1 MWRNW
6 AGDQQCV
13 PARIERPSTV
23 DELRRAVSGAADAGL
38 SVRAAGSGHSFTDIA
53 CTDGLM
59 LRLEGLNRV
68 LDADSA
74 SGLVKVEAGI
84 VLRDL
89 SEALWRR
96 GLALPSLGD
105 IDVQTLA
112 GAISTA
118 THGTG
123 PQFGNLSAQVE
134 AAELVLADGTVH
146 RVTKDSDPDT
156 LRAARVSLG
165 SLG

>member
-13 PARIERPSTV
+13 PARVERPRTI
-23 DELRRAVSGAADAGL
+23 DELRRAVSDAAGAGL
-38 SVRAAGSGHSFTDIA
+38 TVRAAGSGHSFTDIA
-53 CTDGLM
+53 CTDRLM

-68 LDADSA
+68 IDADA
-74 SGLVKVEAGI
+74 SGGLVKVEAGI

-89 SEALWRR
+89 SQALWDR

-105 IDVQTLA
+105 IDVQTVA

-123 PQFGNLSAQVE
+123 PRFGNVSVQVE
-134 AAELVLADGTVH
+134 GA
-146 RVTKDSDPDT
+146 
-156 LRAARVSLG
+156 
-165 SLG
+165 